1 MKLNTA
7 NITAAA
13 AVIALL
19 LTLFGAIYQQ
29 GRLSNQLENLS
40 AQITLVREGNRL
52 DYADLSRDNAALREE
67 MQRGDA
73 ALLEEL
79 SRDNAA
85 LREEMQRGDV
95 ALVEELRRDNAALR
109 EEMQRGDAALLE
121 ELRRSIRQLLDALG
135 SHTHDASGNP
145 VFTVPPGYESDI
157 ESRPQ

>member
-1 MKLNTA
+1 MEAQPLKLNTA
-7 NITAAA
+7 NVTAVA

-40 AQITLVREGNRL
+40 AQIALVREENRL
-52 DYADLSRDNAALREE
+52 YYVDLRNDIEELRRDNAAL
-67 MQRGDA
+67 
-73 ALLEEL
+73 L
-79 SRDNAA
+79 
-85 LREEMQRGDV
+85 
-95 ALVEELRRDNAALR
+95 EELRRDNAALR

-145 VFTVPPGYESDI
+145 VFTVPPGSESDI
-157 ESRPQ
+157 ENRPQ

>member
-40 AQITLVREGNRL
+40 AQITLVREENRL
-52 DYADLSRDNAALREE
+52 DYADLSREIAALREE

-79 SRDNAA
+79 R
-85 LREEMQRGDV
+85 REI
-95 ALVEELRRDNAALR
+95 AALR

-145 VFTVPPGYESDI
+145 VFTVPPGYEPDI

>member
-40 AQITLVREGNRL
+40 AQIALVREGNRL
-52 DYADLSRDNAALREE
+52 DYVDLSRDNAALREE
-67 MQRGDA
+67 MQRGDD
-73 ALLEEL
+73 ALL
-79 SRDNAA
+79 
-85 LREEMQRGDV
+85 
-95 ALVEELRRDNAALR
+95 EELRRDNAALR

-145 VFTVPPGYESDI
+145 VFTVPPGSESDI
-157 ESRPQ
+157 ENRPQ

>member
-40 AQITLVREGNRL
+40 AQITLVREENRL
-52 DYADLSRDNAALREE
+52 DYVELRRDNEEIRREIAALREE

-73 ALLEEL
+73 AL
-79 SRDNAA
+79 R
-85 LREEMQRGDV
+85 
-95 ALVEELRRDNAALR
+95 EELRF
-109 EEMQRGDAALLE
+109 EIAALLD
-121 ELRRSIRQLLDALG
+121 ELRRSNRELLDALG
-135 SHTHDASGNP
+135 NHTHDPDGNAR
-145 VFTVPPGYESDI
+145 FSVPSSPEPDTGN
-157 ESRPQ
+157 RPQ

>member
-40 AQITLVREGNRL
+40 AQITLVREENRL
-52 DYADLSRDNAALREE
+52 DYVELRRDNEEIRREITALREE

-73 ALLEEL
+73 AL
-79 SRDNAA
+79 R
-85 LREEMQRGDV
+85 
-95 ALVEELRRDNAALR
+95 EELRFEIAALR

-121 ELRRSIRQLLDALG
+121 ELRRSNRELLDALG
-135 SHTHDASGNP
+135 NHTHDPDGNAR
-145 VFTVPPGYESDI
+145 FSVPSSSEPDTGN
-157 ESRPQ
+157 RPQ

>member
-1 MKLNTA
+1 MKFNTA

-40 AQITLVREGNRL
+40 AQITLVREENRL
-52 DYADLSRDNAALREE
+52 DYVELRRDNEEIRREITALREE

-73 ALLEEL
+73 AL
-79 SRDNAA
+79 R
-85 LREEMQRGDV
+85 
-95 ALVEELRRDNAALR
+95 EELRFEIAALR

-121 ELRRSIRQLLDALG
+121 ELRRSNRELLDALG
-135 SHTHDASGNP
+135 NHTHDPDGNAR
-145 VFTVPPGYESDI
+145 FSVPSSSEPDTGN
-157 ESRPQ
+157 RPQ

>member
-40 AQITLVREGNRL
+40 AQIALVREENRL

-67 MQRGDA
+67 MQRGGD
-73 ALLEEL
+73 ALL
-79 SRDNAA
+79 
-85 LREEMQRGDV
+85 
-95 ALVEELRRDNAALR
+95 EELRRDNAALLEELR
-109 EEMQRGDAALLE
+109 RDNAALLEEMQRGDAALLE

-135 SHTHDASGNP
+135 SHTHDASGNL
-145 VFTVPPGYESDI
+145 VFTVPPGSESDI
-157 ESRPQ
+157 ENRPQ

>member
-40 AQITLVREGNRL
+40 AQITLVREENRL

-79 SRDNAA
+79 
-85 LREEMQRGDV
+85 
-95 ALVEELRRDNAALR
+95 RRDNTALR

-145 VFTVPPGYESDI
+145 VFTVPPGYEPDI